1 MNKNSLKFGKNAKLF
16 YFDQIH
22 NILWFNKK
30 FFSKYSVK
38 ALTRGTIYGI
48 LKAFTQNKRKR
59 RKIYV
64 SS

>member
-1 MNKNSLKFGKNAKLF
+1 MNKNSLNFAKYLKLF
-16 YFDQIH
+16 YFDQRH

-30 FFSKYSVK
+30 FFSKYCIK
-38 ALTRGTIYGI
+38 ALTRENIYDI
-48 LKAFTQNKRKR
+48 LKAFTQNIQKR